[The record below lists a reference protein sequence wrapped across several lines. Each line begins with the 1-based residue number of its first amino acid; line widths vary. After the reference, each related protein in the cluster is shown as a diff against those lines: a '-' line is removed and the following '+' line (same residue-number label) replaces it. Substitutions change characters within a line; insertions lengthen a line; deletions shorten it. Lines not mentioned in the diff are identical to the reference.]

1 MAPELGQLATAAPF
15 HSRKMS
21 SGLGSHDSG
30 IPGHS
35 PPGSPRSASVSL
47 QAAAT
52 MNAGLQH
59 EDSRRRCRPG
69 TLSGEPQLCRGPP
82 SDSTPGSS
90 GSSIAL
96 HRHSPSA
103 GRRRSTVLMNLH
115 LNDPSIPAPGEMVGD
130 NTAMRTSSP
139 HSLANSPSLV
149 AREPYHAR
157 APSLGELHQELE
169 AEQEGQVN
177 RLLHQISLYQAQI
190 KHLQSQNTAGGSAE
204 DSSAI
209 ASSDRSTPVNP
220 AMAPPLPPLA
230 HVPSG
235 VSPAA
240 AGSLPRSPNA
250 HYFPRGPLDRR
261 RSRTPSRTA
270 SPRLRSTSIS
280 TESVDWN
287 LSRDESTYFQAETQ
301 SLTREN
307 QMLKHRIR
315 ELERQLA
322 ESTAGAPL
330 SHEPSQHSQLSHSTS
345 ATPEAAA
352 EGKNEVKTE
361 DKADRP
367 EEKRAE
373 DDKVAEKEAP
383 AS

>member
-1 MAPELGQLATAAPF
+1 
-15 HSRKMS
+15 
-21 SGLGSHDSG
+21 
-30 IPGHS
+30 
-35 PPGSPRSASVSL
+35 
-47 QAAAT
+47 
-52 MNAGLQH
+52 
-59 EDSRRRCRPG
+59 
-69 TLSGEPQLCRGPP
+69 
-82 SDSTPGSS
+82 
-90 GSSIAL
+90 
-96 HRHSPSA
+96 
-103 GRRRSTVLMNLH
+103 MNLH

-130 NTAMRTSSP
+130 NTAIRTSSP

-190 KHLQSQNTAGGSAE
+190 KHLQSQSAAGGSAE

-209 ASSDRSTPVNP
+209 ASSDRSTPVNL

-280 TESVDWN
+280 TDSVDWN
-287 LSRDESTYFQAETQ
+287 LGRDESTYFQAETQ

-352 EGKNEVKTE
+352 EGKTK

>member
-59 EDSRRRCRPG
+59 EDSRR
-69 TLSGEPQLCRGPP
+69 
-82 SDSTPGSS
+82 SS

-190 KHLQSQNTAGGSAE
+190 KHLQSQNAAGGSAE